1 MTTRAASL
9 SAVRS
14 PIGCPL
20 RWTAR
25 PSRIIDQAD
34 PSFRHTQ
41 ARSLGLEDRLGSL
54 ESGKLAD
61 VVVLDGDLFATPP
74 ERIPELPVWLT
85 LLGGEPAYRA

>member
-1 MTTRAASL
+1 MRRTRSGAQLGADQTL
-9 SAVRS
+9 TVEEAVRAY
-14 PIGCPL
+14 
-20 RWTAR
+20 TVEA
-25 PSRIIDQAD
+25 
-34 PSFRHTQ
+34 

-74 ERIPELPVWLT
+74 ERIPKLPVWLT